1 LICSLHVGSEF
12 AAQGKAANMSSSST
26 RPWWLGLGIMAIGGI
41 WLNGAF
47 SLDVVANYGGIGP
60 GLFVGLVGSGL
71 VLLGLL
77 LTIKIG
83 HGERFEPQATED
95 MTPDAPFSRS
105 GFLLATAAAAV
116 PLATMLPVGFP
127 VTAALVFTLVARA
140 FGTRRIVQDLVFGL
154 ILGSACWYGF
164 RSLGVDLGGFLPL
177 VGW

>member
-1 LICSLHVGSEF
+1 MSE
-12 AAQGKAANMSSSST
+12 SST
-26 RPWWLGLGIMAIGGI
+26 RPWWLGLGVMAIGGI
-41 WLNGAF
+41 WLNGAL

-60 GLFVGLVGSGL
+60 GLFVGLVGAGL
-71 VLLGLL
+71 VLLGIL
-77 LTIKIG
+77 LTVRIG
-83 HGERFEPQATED
+83 QGERFEPQATED

-116 PLATMLPVGFP
+116 PLATMKPVGFP

-140 FGTRRIVQDLVFGL
+140 FGTRSILQDLTLGL

-177 VGW
+177 VGG

>member
-1 LICSLHVGSEF
+1 
-12 AAQGKAANMSSSST
+12 MSSSST
-26 RPWWLGLGIMAIGGI
+26 RPWWLGLGLMAIGGI
-41 WLNGAF
+41 WLNGAL

-77 LTIKIG
+77 LTVRIG
-83 HGERFEPQATED
+83 LGERFEPQATED

-116 PLATMLPVGFP
+116 PLATMQPVGFP

-140 FGTRRIVQDLVFGL
+140 FGTRSILQDLAFGL

-164 RSLGVDLGGFLPL
+164 RRLGVDLGGFLPL